1 MEKPVNI
8 ILTCGHPDSGY
19 ETAHEVLLAAGMAQA
34 IPSRREELGPLEIQE
49 KIFQAY
55 EKNTSGQAS
64 FSQLS
69 PGKVW
74 QEFAA
79 DLIIANTAHETWGWA
94 DTGTVR
100 LLDFWRENE
109 PGTGFVFVY
118 ASPETAVAEALKH
131 EQATP
136 EQIRRTIASW
146 TDYNT
151 AVLKYYNRHRER
163 CLLVNRS
170 ACVHDPGAL
179 VAQIKDVFGI
189 ALQLSGYE
197 PERKESSAVAAMLA
211 KSFIGQYREVTA
223 LYHELESTANL
234 HGSDNAVREAENRE
248 AWQEYQTLVSKLE
261 KGAAESNRQIE
272 SLAEKL
278 RETQQ
283 SLDGKGPDADELSSK
298 NAELTQENELL
309 LLQLHQVQEELEQYF
324 LQSRELQK
332 QVRDEAA
339 PAALLETFWRDQQP
353 CDIHIDMRGDIT
365 GENWYEAEHDG
376 RWAGPGEVSAL
387 SIPPLRNGRY
397 SVTLDIVDALDP
409 EIVTGM
415 KVALNGTP
423 LPFRVEEYRGG
434 QVFIEAEITT
444 EGFPDKTVWDIEFT
458 FPKLVSPSETGDE
471 DGRDLGIRL
480 RSVHLHEVR
489 EDSGESM
496 FFGPAVNGTAE
507 LIRNFWCNQQPL
519 DVHIDMRRE
528 VTGDNWYE
536 AETDGRWAGPGEVS
550 TLSIPALRDGKYRLM
565 LDIAESID
573 PEIVTG
579 MELSLNGLPLPFSVE
594 EYHGGPAFIDAEFST
609 GELGGAA
616 VWEVRFMFPK
626 LVSPSEQGE
635 EDERKLTIRLKSLT
649 LSSE

>member
-151 AVLKYYNRHRER
+151 AILKYYNRHREC

-283 SLDGKGPDADELSSK
+283 SLDGKGPDTDELSSK

-332 QVRDEAA
+332 QVCDETA
-339 PAALLETFWRDQQP
+339 PATLLETFWRDQQP
-353 CDIHIDMRGDIT
+353 RDIHIDMRHDIT
-365 GENWYEAEHDG
+365 GENWYKAEHDG
-376 RWAGPGEVSAL
+376 RWAGPGGVSTLSVPAL
-387 SIPPLRNGRY
+387 CGGKYRLM
-397 SVTLDIVDALDP
+397 LDIVDALDP
-409 EIVTGM
+409 EIV
-415 KVALNGTP
+415 A
-423 LPFRVEEYRGG
+423 
-434 QVFIEAEITT
+434 
-444 EGFPDKTVWDIEFT
+444 
-458 FPKLVSPSETGDE
+458 
-471 DGRDLGIRL
+471 
-480 RSVHLHEVR
+480 
-489 EDSGESM
+489 
-496 FFGPAVNGTAE
+496 
-507 LIRNFWCNQQPL
+507 
-519 DVHIDMRRE
+519 
-528 VTGDNWYE
+528 
-536 AETDGRWAGPGEVS
+536 
-550 TLSIPALRDGKYRLM
+550 
-565 LDIAESID
+565 
-573 PEIVTG
+573 G
-579 MELSLNGLPLPFSVE
+579 MELSLNGLPLPFSAE
-594 EYHGGPAFIDAEFST
+594 EYHGGQAFIDVEFST
-609 GELGGAA
+609 GELGDAA
-616 VWEVRFMFPK
+616 VWEVRFVFPK
-626 LVSPSEQGE
+626 LVSPSEQGQD
-635 EDERKLTIRLKSLT
+635 DERKLAIRLKSLT